1 MSDDDIHALIDAH
14 WNEFVFEELVRTQ
27 GDVHGREAEEIG
39 QLQLTIHKLKRARL
53 EVACYLAAISRVAN
67 TIRAAHR
74 HATGES
80 SSPPTK
86 AILMSH
92 QVKHRR
98 FVLDND
104 TPDPCWQGR
113 QQVGIGIATKKVS
126 DFLYLITTLPA
137 GKDDRTTARHVY
149 VHRAFLSMLSILYS
163 ILLVLDYDT

>member
-14 WNEFVFEELVRTQ
+14 WNEFVFEEIVRAQ
-27 GDVHGREAEEIG
+27 GDDARGQEVEQIG

-53 EVACYLAAISRVAN
+53 EVACYLAAISRVAD
-67 TIRAAHR
+67 TIRAARR

-80 SSPPTK
+80 GSPPTK

-92 QVKHRR
+92 QVGIVKNRR

-113 QQVGIGIATKKVS
+113 QKGQT
-126 DFLYLITTLPA
+126 
-137 GKDDRTTARHVY
+137 
-149 VHRAFLSMLSILYS
+149 
-163 ILLVLDYDT
+163 